1 MNEVSAGVIC
11 VLDLGSFHPGEMQT
25 DVRAVLTP
33 LLMARAEEAL
43 LLLQP
48 HSRPSV
54 CCTHLSECFIRQQD
68 SRADESRR
76 LQDNHTRPS
85 DSDTIISSLAL
96 SSSSLSP
103 SLMRLSCQDI
113 GRSISRSLLPPLN
126 FYYSISPS
134 LIPSHPGT
142 QAALSLIHRITI
154 HEFIEY
160 DMERMVLTSSLS
172 GSALMDP
179 SFFILHCLKDKNP
192 SSKAKNFLLKQV
204 W

>member
-96 SSSSLSP
+96 SSSSLS
-103 SLMRLSCQDI
+103 LSDEAVMSGHRPI
-113 GRSISRSLLPPLN
+113 
-126 FYYSISPS
+126 
-134 LIPSHPGT
+134 H
-142 QAALSLIHRITI
+142 LSLSPPSIKLLLL
-154 HEFIEY
+154 Y
-160 DMERMVLTSSLS
+160 LTLS
-172 GSALMDP
+172 YSVSPRHSGCAESN
-179 SFFILHCLKDKNP
+179 SQNYNP
-192 SSKAKNFLLKQV
+192 
-204 W
+204 